1 MSLQVQEKPVA
12 TNTASGVW
20 RDRSPLVL
28 QSCKQTTFAH
38 APQTRRT
45 DWQAPPARLFDPARV
60 ALDKVGFGGVT
71 TACDFDGMA
80 LAAFSQVAA
89 FATTATEFA
98 AATRKTVDFV
108 ARAMESRPMRLA

>member
-1 MSLQVQEKPVA
+1 MALQVQEKPVA

-28 QSCKQTTFAH
+28 QSCQQTSRAH
-38 APQTRRT
+38 APQTRRA
-45 DWQAPPARLFDPARV
+45 DWRAPPARRVDPARV
-60 ALDKVGFGGVT
+60 AWGEVGFGGVT

-80 LAAFSQVAA
+80 LNKFSQVAA

-108 ARAMESRPMRLA
+108 ARAMEGRQLRVA